1 MRSMDRTPSLGPTR
15 PSKLGASPL
24 GARLLGAALF
34 AFLTASLTIAC
45 SRTEELPAPPQGA
58 SPSSASPTTTTGVKI
73 TRAELGDVTE
83 VVRRAREQARA
94 AGRTLVVYVGATWCE
109 PCRYFH
115 EAAGKGELDQAFPNL
130 TLLEFDLDADRGRLE
145 RAGYLSNFVPLFV
158 LPGDDGRPSSKR
170 FEGSVKGPRAVAD
183 ITPKLHALLGE

>member
-1 MRSMDRTPSLGPTR
+1 MRSMNRIPSLGPTR
-15 PSKLGASPL
+15 LSKLGARSL
-24 GARLLGAALF
+24 VAALV
-34 AFLTASLTIAC
+34 AALALAC
-45 SRTEELPAPPQGA
+45 SRTEELPAPPQGTSTPSPPSAAA
-58 SPSSASPTTTTGVKI
+58 SGVKI
-73 TRAELGDVTE
+73 SRAELGDVAD
-83 VVRRAREQARA
+83 VVRKAREQARA

-115 EAAGKGELDQAFPNL
+115 EAAGKGELDRAFPNL

-183 ITPKLHALLGE
+183 ITPKLRALLGE